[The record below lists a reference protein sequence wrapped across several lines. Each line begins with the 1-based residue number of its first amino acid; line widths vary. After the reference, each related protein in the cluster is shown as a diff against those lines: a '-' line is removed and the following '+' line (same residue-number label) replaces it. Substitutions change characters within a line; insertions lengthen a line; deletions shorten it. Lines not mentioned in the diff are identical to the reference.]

1 MTTKVTT
8 IANIGLENYFV
19 VVEADMSRSLPGIEI
34 VGLPDSAVKEA
45 KERIKSAFRN
55 LSISLPPRRIV
66 LNLAPSNVKKI
77 GSRFDFPMA
86 IAIWSLLNED
96 LKYPL
101 LNEAVFLWEL
111 GLDGSLRKVNG
122 VLPSVIHAFKNW
134 RRKFF
139 IPKDNLEEVKFING
153 IEVYP
158 VENLKESL
166 ELIIAN
172 AEGQKFSYTYEEIK
186 GFNQKNF
193 LTFEDIKGQ
202 QFIKRALSIAAAGL
216 HNVLLVGPPGSGKSL
231 LLKSLPSILPPM
243 SFDEILEV
251 SQLYSIIGDL
261 GPDKPLIVNR
271 PFRHVH
277 HTASKVSIIW
287 GGSSLFP
294 GEVSLAHNGVLFFD
308 ELPEFPR
315 EVLEVL
321 RQPLEDGFV
330 TISRAHWSV
339 RYPASFMFVAAM
351 NPCKCGYF
359 WDKEKVCRCSMNE
372 IKRYQSKISWP
383 LLDRFDLLLEVHRE
397 SVDTLLGEW
406 NEDLSTEKVKEKIT
420 QAWEVQHKRYLNES
434 FKRNSQLTPQAIKK
448 YIKLT
453 PKAEEFLKQASKQ
466 LVLSP
471 RVIHRL
477 LKVART
483 LADFEGLDGNLE
495 VSFIAEVLQ
504 YRSKEMFVEG

>member
-1 MTTKVTT
+1 MTTKVQT
-8 IANIGLENYFV
+8 IANVWLDGYFV
-19 VVEADMSRSLPGIEI
+19 EVEADMSRSLPGIEI

-45 KERIKSAFRN
+45 RERIKSAFRN
-55 LSISLPPRRIV
+55 LSISLPPRKIV
-66 LNLAPSNVKKI
+66 LNLAPSDVKKI
-77 GSRFDFPMA
+77 WSRFDLPMA
-86 IAIWSLLNED
+86 IAIWALLNEERD
-96 LKYPL
+96 FPL
-101 LNEAVFLWEL
+101 LAEGLFLGEL
-111 GLDGSLRKVNG
+111 GLDWTVRKIPG
-122 VLPSVIHAFKNW
+122 VLPSVIYAFKKW
-134 RRKFF
+134 WKKFF
-139 IPKDNLEEVKFING
+139 VPRDNVDEIKFIKGIEIYPLDNLKQA
-153 IEVYP
+153 
-158 VENLKESL
+158 L
-166 ELIIAN
+166 EIIVN
-172 AEGQKFSYTYEEIK
+172 NQKGETFSFSYEDLKT
-186 GFNQKNF
+186 FSNPN
-193 LTFEDIKGQ
+193 LLSFEDIKGH
-202 QFIKRALSIAAAGL
+202 FFVKRALSIAAAGL

-231 LLKSLPSILPPM
+231 LLKALPSILPPM

-251 SQLYSIIGDL
+251 SQLYSIVGAL
-261 GPDKPLIVNR
+261 SAEQPLIVDR

-277 HTASKVSIIW
+277 HTASKVSIIGW
-287 GGSSLFP
+287 GSYLHP

-359 WDKEKVCRCSMNE
+359 GDREKVCRCSMNE

-397 SVDTLLGEW
+397 SVDTLLGW
-406 NEDLSTEKVKEKIT
+406 GDEDLSTETIKQKVA
-420 QAWEVQHKRYLNES
+420 QAWEMQRIRYADEAFN
-434 FKRNSQLTPQAIKK
+434 RNSQLTPQAIKK

-453 PKAEEFLKQASKQ
+453 PDAENFLKQAAQK

-477 LKVART
+477 LRVART
-483 LADFEGLDGNLE
+483 LADFEGKEWEIQL
-495 VSFIAEVLQ
+495 SFIAEVLQ